1 MITGRISL
9 CQNGTNAKNV
19 NMILNFKV
27 LVTIFYFLYIHF
39 WVGFSFGL
47 SQIDGVPG
55 HIGRKGVHRV
65 KQPTKTY

>member
-1 MITGRISL
+1 
-9 CQNGTNAKNV
+9 
-19 NMILNFKV
+19 MILNFKV

-55 HIGRKGVHRV
+55 HIGRKGVHQGGQLAQNEDL
-65 KQPTKTY
+65 KYNNQQKHINT